1 MNMMTLCAERVMF
14 LSSPAIKQ
22 PSLSDVF
29 RLRYVPFVR
38 ANQIVC
44 QFPNAN
50 CAILVSRQNQLRNP
64 LKSPRT
70 RLRTSKPPFRVM
82 CMIKRKR
89 KKRLFRCSYCNR
101 IFFAYSHGY
110 TLSSDGDAL
119 AAGGNRLGCNS
130 VCILRLVGIISLCL
144 LGAGLALQKAT
155 LLDRT
160 TGLDAR
166 DGAVVLGDA
175 GSGAV
180 HRGGEVGNVLGD
192 GVLRSD
198 STSVDAVALTGLGHG
213 IVPRVEVLA
222 VLEMLGEV
230 VGSGG
235 QLAVEA
241 EKTLLLGS
249 E

>member
-1 MNMMTLCAERVMF
+1 MHDKKKKDYSV
-14 LSSPAIKQ
+14 
-22 PSLSDVF
+22 
-29 RLRYVPFVR
+29 VPI
-38 ANQIVC
+38 AT
-44 QFPNAN
+44 A
-50 CAILVSRQNQLRNP
+50 
-64 LKSPRT
+64 
-70 RLRTSKPPFRVM
+70 
-82 CMIKRKR
+82 
-89 KKRLFRCSYCNR
+89 Y
-101 IFFAYSHGY
+101 FFAYSHGY

-119 AAGGNRLGCNS
+119 AAGGNRLGCNG
-130 VCILRLVGIISLCL
+130 VCILGLGGIISLCL
-144 LGAGLALQKAT
+144 LGAGLALQKAA

-166 DGAVVLGDA
+166 DGAMVLGDA

-198 STSVDAVALTGLGHG
+198 STSVDAVALAGLGHG

-222 VLEMLGEV
+222 ILEMLGEV

-241 EKTLLLGS
+241 EKTLLLRS